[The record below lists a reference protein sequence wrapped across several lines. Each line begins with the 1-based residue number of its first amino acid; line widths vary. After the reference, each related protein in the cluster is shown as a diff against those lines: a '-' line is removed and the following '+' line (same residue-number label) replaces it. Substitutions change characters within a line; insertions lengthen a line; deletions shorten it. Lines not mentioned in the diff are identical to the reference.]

1 MANLFDRANY
11 PETEPTELYVGDRWM
26 WKRTDLGTDYPT
38 ASYSLAY
45 VLRPLAASGSHIDI
59 TAAEDGNEYI
69 VEVASAT
76 TATYTYTDY
85 RWYAF
90 ITRTSDSQRLEIG
103 SGTVTVYANR
113 ITSNDDPRT
122 HAEQMVDKLELV
134 LNNRADADV
143 LSYSIAGRSLSKMSP
158 DELVKWRD
166 YYLAERA
173 KERRSEAIKL
183 GKGVNS
189 KILVRFTQ

>member
-1 MANLFDRANY
+1 MSNLFDRANY
-11 PETEPTELYVGDRWM
+11 PTQEPTELYVGDRWM

-38 ASYSLAY
+38 ASYSLSY
-45 VLRPLAASGSHIDI
+45 VLRPLSNGGSHIDI
-59 TAAEDGNEYI
+59 TAAEDGDDYI

-76 TATYTYTDY
+76 TAGYTHLDY

-103 SGTVTVYANR
+103 SGTVTVYPNR
-113 ITSNDDPRT
+113 VSSNNDPRT
-122 HAEQMVDKLELV
+122 HAEQMVDKIELV

-189 KILVRFTQ
+189 KILVRFTN

>member
-1 MANLFDRANY
+1 VSNLFDRANY
-11 PETEPTELYVGDRWM
+11 PTQEPTQLYLGDRWM

-38 ASYSLAY
+38 ASYSLSY
-45 VLRPLAASGSHIDI
+45 VLRPLSNGGSHIDI
-59 TAAEDGNEYI
+59 TAAEDGNDYI

-76 TATYTYTDY
+76 TAGYTYLDY

-103 SGTVTVYANR
+103 SGTVTVYPNR
-113 ITSNDDPRT
+113 VSSNDDPRT
-122 HAEQMVDKLELV
+122 HAEQMVDKIELV

-173 KERRSEAIKL
+173 KERRAEAIKL

-189 KILVRFTQ
+189 KILVRFTN

>member
-1 MANLFDRANY
+1 VANLFDRANY

-45 VLRPLAASGSHIDI
+45 VLRPLAASGSQIDI
-59 TAAEDGNEYI
+59 TAAEDGNDYI

-113 ITSNDDPRT
+113 ITSSDDPRT

>member
-1 MANLFDRANY
+1 MSNLFDRANY
-11 PETEPTELYVGDRWM
+11 PTQEPTELYVGDRWM

-38 ASYSLAY
+38 ASYSLSY
-45 VLRPLAASGSHIDI
+45 VLRPLSNGGSHIDI
-59 TAAEDGNEYI
+59 TAAEDGDDYI

-76 TATYTYTDY
+76 TAGYTYLDY

-103 SGTVTVYANR
+103 SGTVTVYPNR
-113 ITSNDDPRT
+113 VSSNNDPRT
-122 HAEQMVDKLELV
+122 HAEQMVDKIELV

-189 KILVRFTQ
+189 KILVRFTN

>member
-1 MANLFDRANY
+1 VSNLFDRANY
-11 PETEPTELYVGDRWM
+11 PTQEPTQLYVGDRWM

-38 ASYSLAY
+38 ASYSLSY
-45 VLRPLAASGSHIDI
+45 VLRPLSNGGSHIDI
-59 TAAEDGNEYI
+59 TAAEDGNDYI

-76 TATYTYTDY
+76 TAGYTYLDY

-103 SGTVTVYANR
+103 SGTVTVYPNR
-113 ITSNDDPRT
+113 VSSNDDPRT
-122 HAEQMVDKLELV
+122 HAEQMVDKIELV

-189 KILVRFTQ
+189 KILVRFTN

>member
-1 MANLFDRANY
+1 MSNLFDRANY
-11 PETEPTELYVGDRWM
+11 PTQEPTELYVGDRWM

-38 ASYSLAY
+38 ASYSLSY
-45 VLRPLAASGSHIDI
+45 VLRPLSNGGSHIDI
-59 TAAEDGNEYI
+59 TAAEDGDDYI

-76 TATYTYTDY
+76 TAGYTYLEY

-103 SGTVTVYANR
+103 SGTVTVYPNR
-113 ITSNDDPRT
+113 VSSNDDPRT
-122 HAEQMVDKLELV
+122 HAEQMVDKIELV

-189 KILVRFTQ
+189 KILVRFTN

>member
-11 PETEPTELYVGDRWM
+11 PTSEPTELYVGDRWM

-38 ASYSLAY
+38 ASYSLSY
-45 VLRPLAASGSHIDI
+45 IFRHLHSGNTSISI
-59 TAAEDGNEYI
+59 TATEVDNDYI
-69 VEVASAT
+69 IEVPSAT
-76 TATYTYTDY
+76 TAGYTHSDY

-103 SGTVTVYANR
+103 SGTVSIYPNR
-113 ITSNDDPRT
+113 VTANDDPRT
-122 HAEQMVDKLELV
+122 HAEQMVYKIELV
-134 LNNRADADV
+134 LSNRADADV

-166 YYLAERA
+166 YYLAEVA
-173 KERRSEAIKL
+173 KERRAENIAN

-189 KILVRFTQ
+189 KILVRFTN

>member
-26 WKRTDLGTDYPT
+26 WKRTDLASDYPT
-38 ASYSLAY
+38 ASYALSY
-45 VLRPLAASGSHIDI
+45 VFRHLHTGSTHIDI
-59 TAAEDGNEYI
+59 TATEVGDEYI
-69 VEVASAT
+69 VEVPSAT
-76 TATYTYTDY
+76 TDGYTHSDY

-90 ITRTSDSQRLEIG
+90 ITRSSDSQRIEIG
-103 SGTVTVYANR
+103 SGTVTIYPNR
-113 ITSNDDPRT
+113 VTDDDDPRT
-122 HAEQMVDKLELV
+122 HAEQMVYKIELV

>member
-1 MANLFDRANY
+1 MSNLFDRANY
-11 PETEPTELYVGDRWM
+11 PTQEPTQLYVGDRWM

-38 ASYSLAY
+38 ASYSLSY
-45 VLRPLAASGSHIDI
+45 VLRPLSNGGSHIDI
-59 TAAEDGNEYI
+59 TAAEDGNDYI

-76 TATYTYTDY
+76 TAGYTYLDY

-103 SGTVTVYANR
+103 SGTVTVYPNR
-113 ITSNDDPRT
+113 VSSNDDPRT
-122 HAEQMVDKLELV
+122 HAEQMVDKIELV

-189 KILVRFTQ
+189 KILVRFTN

>member
-26 WKRTDLGTDYPT
+26 WKRTDLASDYPT

-59 TAAEDGNEYI
+59 TATEVGDEYI

-76 TATYTYTDY
+76 TTIYTATNY

-113 ITSNDDPRT
+113 ISSSADPRT
-122 HAEQMVDKLELV
+122 HAEQMVDKIELV

-189 KILVRFTQ
+189 KILVRFTN

>member
-1 MANLFDRANY
+1 MSNLFDRANY
-11 PETEPTELYVGDRWM
+11 PTQEPTELYVGDRWM
-26 WKRTDLGTDYPT
+26 WKRTNLGTDYPT
-38 ASYSLAY
+38 ASYSLSY
-45 VLRPLAASGSHIDI
+45 VLRPLSNGGSHIDI
-59 TAAEDGNEYI
+59 TAAEDGDDYI

-76 TATYTYTDY
+76 TAGYTYKDY

-90 ITRTSDSQRLEIG
+90 ITRTSDSQRIEIG
-103 SGTVTVYANR
+103 SGSVTVYPNR
-113 ITSNDDPRT
+113 VSSNDDPRT
-122 HAEQMVDKLELV
+122 HAEQMVDKIELV

-173 KERRSEAIKL
+173 KERRAEAIKL

-189 KILVRFTQ
+189 KILVRFTN

>member
-1 MANLFDRANY
+1 MSNLFDRANY
-11 PETEPTELYVGDRWM
+11 PTQEPTELYVGDRWM

-38 ASYSLAY
+38 ASYSLSY
-45 VLRPLAASGSHIDI
+45 VLRPLSNGGSHIDI
-59 TAAEDGNEYI
+59 TAAEDGDDYI

-76 TATYTYTDY
+76 TAGYTYLDY

-103 SGTVTVYANR
+103 SGTVTVYPNR
-113 ITSNDDPRT
+113 VSSNDDPRT
-122 HAEQMVDKLELV
+122 HAEQMVDKIELV

-189 KILVRFTQ
+189 KILVRFTN

>member
-11 PETEPTELYVGDRWM
+11 PTQEPTELYVGDRWM
-26 WKRTDLGTDYPT
+26 WKRSDLGTDYPI
-38 ASYSLAY
+38 ASYSLSY
-45 VLRPLAASGSHIDI
+45 VLRHLHTGNTHIDI
-59 TAAEDGNEYI
+59 TAIEDGNDYI

-76 TATYTYTDY
+76 TAGYTAADY

-90 ITRTSDSQRLEIG
+90 ITRTSDSQRIEIG
-103 SGTVTVYANR
+103 SGTVSVLPNR
-113 ITSNDDPRT
+113 VSANDDPRT
-122 HAEQMVDKLELV
+122 HAEQMVYKIELV
-134 LNNRADADV
+134 LTNRADADV

-166 YYLAERA
+166 YYLAEVA

-189 KILVRFTQ
+189 KILVRFTN